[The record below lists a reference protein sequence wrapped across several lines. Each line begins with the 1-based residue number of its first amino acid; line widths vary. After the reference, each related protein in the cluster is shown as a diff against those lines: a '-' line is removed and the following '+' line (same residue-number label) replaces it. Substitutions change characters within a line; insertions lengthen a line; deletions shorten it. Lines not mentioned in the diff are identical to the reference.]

1 MKLRKIQALALA
13 MVMTIGAFAM
23 PAYADSKTATTA
35 IKAEVDAKYVI
46 TVPESVTLTNSSGG
60 TGTYTGSISVNIKG
74 DIGTKQTV
82 TLTATAPTMTEK
94 VSKATAAGVFA
105 TNPAPKTKWTRADL
119 IANSNAGTTTT
130 YTVSASLTPGS
141 WTGTATFVCTLS

>member
-13 MVMTIGAFAM
+13 MVMSLGAFAM

-35 IKAEVDAKYVI
+35 IKAEVDANYVI
-46 TVPESVTLTNSSGG
+46 TVPESVTLTNASGG

-74 DIGTKQTV
+74 DIATNQTV
-82 TLTATAPTMTEK
+82 TLAATAPTMTEK
-94 VSKATAAGVFA
+94 VSKATAAGSFA

-119 IANSNAGTTTT
+119 TANNNAGTSTT

>member
-1 MKLRKIQALALA
+1 MKLRKIKTLALA
-13 MVMTIGAFAM
+13 MVMVLGAFTM

-35 IKAEVDAKYVI
+35 VKAEVGSNYVI
-46 TVPESVTLTNSSGG
+46 TVPESVTLTSASGG

-74 DIGTKQTV
+74 DIGANQTV

-94 VSKATAAGVFA
+94 ASKTTAAGAFA
-105 TNPAPKTKWTRADL
+105 ANPAPKTKWTRADL
-119 IANSNAGTTTT
+119 TANHNAGTTTT

-141 WTGTATFVCTLS
+141 WTGTATFVCTLT